1 MEGNGRI
8 GYEVGLDIKVWFRLH
23 YKEDG
28 GEFAVMTDEFN
39 GVKDVDGTTVISY
52 PWDNEG
58 MYFPTDEV
66 VETVEEVKSLYD
78 EARWKEDEL
87 WESCRA
93 LSGVS
98 DSEIY
103 DFCSKTSSEWWQV
116 AMDKWNSLSDEEQKK
131 YNQFIGF
138 NDFSDYL
145 MNIMAG
151 ALKRMRDTGKL
162 EYEEGSL
169 NLSKNMGIPVGVSV
183 KCSECNINIK

>member
-1 MEGNGRI
+1 MEGKERI
-8 GYEVGLDIKVWFRLH
+8 GYEVGLDIKVWFLLH

-28 GEFAVMTDEFN
+28 GEFAVTTDDFN
-39 GVKDVDGTTVISY
+39 GVKDVNGTTVISY

-58 MYFPTDEV
+58 MYFPSDEV
-66 VETVEEVKSLYD
+66 VETVEEVKSLYE
-78 EARWKEDEL
+78 EARRKEGEL
-87 WESCRA
+87 WESCNVI
-93 LSGVS
+93 SGVS

-103 DFCSKTSSEWWQV
+103 DFCSKTSREWWQV
-116 AMDKWNSLSDEEQKK
+116 AMDRWNALSDEEQKK

-138 NDFSDYL
+138 NDFSDHL

-151 ALKRMRDTGKL
+151 ALKRMRDTKKL

-169 NLSKNMGIPVGVSV
+169 NLGKNMGRPVGVSV

>member
-1 MEGNGRI
+1 MEGKERI
-8 GYEVGLDIKVWFRLH
+8 GYEVGLDIKVWFLLH
-23 YKEDG
+23 YKKDG
-28 GEFAVMTDEFN
+28 GKFVVMTDDFN
-39 GVKDVDGTTVISY
+39 GVKDVNGTTVISY

-66 VETVEEVKSLYD
+66 VETVDEVKSLYD
-78 EARWKEDEL
+78 EARWKEGEL
-87 WESCRA
+87 WESCQA
-93 LSGVS
+93 ISGVS

-103 DFCSKTSSEWWQV
+103 DFCSKTSREWWQF
-116 AMDKWNSLSDEEQKK
+116 AMNKWNALSDEEQKK

-138 NDFSDYL
+138 NDFSDHL

-151 ALKRMRDTGKL
+151 ALMRMRDTKKL

-169 NLSKNMGIPVGVSV
+169 NLGKDTERPVGVSV